1 MHNSEFVARYV
12 EVWNNP
18 SQAEIQQLW
27 APDAIHAIEIDRWQG
42 HKEIEVR
49 VTDAYK
55 EFVQPGEYLFK
66 PAGDAETHNN
76 ATKFTATMVRT
87 TTGSI
92 EWTGTVF
99 LLFDDNGQIKYDYQ
113 FTNQDAATRV
123 IVNEFLRRT
132 TQAADVT
139 DLFAPHIDHPA
150 DTLSDIQSVL
160 FDRTDAV
167 ILGEKFALSLTVEE
181 NLITSYRLFQG

>member
-1 MHNSEFVARYV
+1 MASEFVDRYV
-12 EVWNNP
+12 SVWNDP
-18 SQAEIQQLW
+18 TQAEIQHLW
-27 APDAIHAIEIDRWQG
+27 APDAIHAIEIGQWQG

-55 EFVQPGEYLFK
+55 EFVQPGEYHFK

-76 ATKFTATMVRT
+76 ATKFTATMVRA
-87 TTGSI
+87 TTGEI

-123 IVNEFLRRT
+123 VVNEFLRRT
-132 TQAADVT
+132 AKDADVS
-139 DLFAPHIDHPA
+139 DLFAAHVERPA
-150 DTLSDIQSVL
+150 GILGDIQNVL
-160 FDRTDAV
+160 FDRADAV
-167 ILGEKFALSLTVEE
+167 IFSEKFVLSVTVDD
-181 NLITSYRLFQG
+181 NLITNCRAFQG